1 MEIGSEFQY
10 ECDKKGMGIKFPSGV
25 QDYTF
30 TFCGRTAIETIINN
44 EHHIKK
50 VMMPSYCCASMLDPF
65 QKAGINICFY
75 PVEYHEML
83 QIMVDI
89 PEDVDCLY
97 WCNYFGFNI
106 KMPNMQEFI
115 NRGGIVIEDITHSLF
130 SRDIYNKQSCY
141 LVASIRKWVPIL
153 YGGYCSSLRKKLINK
168 PKKKPEYKILT
179 IKEEAMI
186 EKKEYLEGKNFSK
199 ELFLEKYRCCNEW
212 LSQNYMDCMIDTKS
226 YSIIKHVDQEKHISQ
241 RKKNASILYEGL
253 KNNPD
258 MTMIFDISDMEC
270 PLFVPVFVLNGKR
283 DFFRKKLIENDIY
296 CPVHWP
302 KPLESCKSNLYEAEL
317 SLVCDQRYDE
327 EDMRR
332 IIDVLNTDRKERK

>member
-1 MEIGSEFQY
+1 
-10 ECDKKGMGIKFPSGV
+10 
-25 QDYTF
+25 
-30 TFCGRTAIETIINN
+30 
-44 EHHIKK
+44 
-50 VMMPSYCCASMLDPF
+50 
-65 QKAGINICFY
+65 
-75 PVEYHEML
+75 
-83 QIMVDI
+83 
-89 PEDVDCLY
+89 
-97 WCNYFGFNI
+97 
-106 KMPNMQEFI
+106 
-115 NRGGIVIEDITHSLF
+115 
-130 SRDIYNKQSCY
+130 
-141 LVASIRKWVPIL
+141 
-153 YGGYCSSLRKKLINK
+153 
-168 PKKKPEYKILT
+168 
-179 IKEEAMI
+179 
-186 EKKEYLEGKNFSK
+186 
-199 ELFLEKYRCCNEW
+199 
-212 LSQNYMDCMIDTKS
+212 MDCMIDTKS